1 MSGVSPL
8 AGLGVRSSDVLNP
21 ADGLI
26 VWNALPADY
35 LCHMRRAQSYFMS
48 KGVQPA

>member
-1 MSGVSPL
+1 MSAVSPL
-8 AGLGVRSSDVLNP
+8 AGLGVRSSDALNP

-26 VWNALPADY
+26 VWNALSADY
-35 LCHMRRAQSYFMS
+35 LYHMRRAQSYLTS